1 MTADTAS
8 IARELV
14 LPWPSKDLSPN
25 ARVHWS
31 RKAKAAKQA
40 RSDAKGLTQFFGWN
54 KLALPDGPL
63 HLWITFHPPT
73 RRLPDDDNMLTR
85 FKPSRDGIADALG
98 IDDKRFVSHPYV
110 SDKPRKGGEVR
121 VRITGG
127 PEA

>member
-1 MTADTAS
+1 MTMLH
-8 IARELV
+8 ELV

-31 RKAKAAKQA
+31 LKARAARA
-40 RSDAKGLTQFFGWN
+40 DRFNAYMVAKFCEWDRAEWT
-54 KLALPDGPL
+54 DGQL

-73 RRLPDDDNMLTR
+73 RRMPDDDNMLAR

-98 IDDKRFVSHPYV
+98 IDDKRFVSHPFV
-110 SDKPRKGGEVR
+110 SDKPVKGGSVI